1 MNPFLLAGPQFLI
14 FYVAFGICVN
24 YLFYKFLASQGGELN
39 VSAGELARD
48 PYKIAYL
55 RAGKSEA
62 VAVATVALHDRGLLV
77 WSKNCLQAATVES
90 VQLVSR
96 PLEKA
101 LLNYYLKP
109 KKPETGLNNISV
121 NAACETYKRK
131 LNEEGLLVSSNM
143 FWQRLFPCLFTLSLL
158 VACSWIKIN
167 IAFSHGHYNIIF
179 LLFLTILFTVIAL
192 VQFFGR
198 LTAAGK
204 ELLSHLKRLFALLK
218 NRAAR
223 LQSGGETNEAALVAA
238 VFGLGVLSTTQF
250 PFIRHLLPSSSD
262 SSSNSNS
269 SCSSS
274 SCSSSSSCGG
284 GGGCGGCGS

>member
-1 MNPFLLAGPQFLI
+1 MNPFLLSGPQFLI
-14 FYVAFGICVN
+14 FYFAFGICVN
-24 YLFYKFLASQGGELN
+24 YLFYKFLARQGGKLN
-39 VSAGELARD
+39 ISAGKLAQD

-62 VAVATVALHDRGLLV
+62 IAIATVALHDRGLLV
-77 WSKNCLQAATVES
+77 FNRNLLQTATAES
-90 VQLVSR
+90 AQLVNR
-96 PLEKA
+96 PIEKA

-109 KKPETGLNNISV
+109 KKIEIKLSNISL
-121 NAACETYKRK
+121 NAACEIYKRE
-131 LNEEGLLVSSNM
+131 LSDQGLLVSSEM
-143 FWQRLFPCLFTLSLL
+143 FQQRVLPCMVTLSLL

-167 IAFSHGHYNIIF
+167 IAFSHGHSNIIF
-179 LLFLTILFTVIAL
+179 LVFLTIFFTIAVL

-198 LTAAGK
+198 LTVAGRD
-204 ELLSHLKRLFALLK
+204 LLSHLRRLFALLK

-250 PFIRHLLPSSSD
+250 PFVSQLLPSSSD
-262 SSSNSNS
+262 TSFNSGS

-274 SCSSSSSCGG
+274 SCSSSSCGG